1 MAKRNYYQE
10 HLDRLDRGENL
21 SPQDIK
27 LKLHIDQSKAKYLAA
42 GRGLLDELNESGF
55 NIVAVQ
61 DLRHRKTKY
70 LDAIPILIK
79 WLPKIRYDPLRKD
92 IVRTLSVSWA
102 KSATEVLIKE
112 FEKSTGENEEDY
124 RWVVGN
130 ALAAVAHKKYFP
142 ELATIVRDRSA
153 GSARQMVMT
162 ALAKTKH
169 PEAAGILIEIL
180 QEGEEVGHVLDALRH
195 LKARVPRELVEP
207 YLNHEFPW
215 VRKEAKKLLELQD
228 KLDAQEP

>member
-1 MAKRNYYQE
+1 MTKRNYYQE
-10 HLDRLDRGENL
+10 HMARLEKGENL

-27 LKLHIDQSKAKYLAA
+27 LKEHISISSAHYDAA
-42 GRGLLDELNESGF
+42 ARELYEDLREIGYVVNSIQDFRESGKKHPD
-55 NIVAVQ
+55 AVPV
-61 DLRHRKTKY
+61 LM
-70 LDAIPILIK
+70 K
-79 WLPKIRYDPLRKD
+79 WLPKVKYEPLKED
-92 IVRTLSVSWA
+92 IVRTLAAPWA
-102 KSATEVLIKE
+102 RAATEGLLQE
-112 FEKSTGENEEDY
+112 FHQAIGENEQNY

-142 ELATIVRDRSA
+142 EFAAIVRDRSA

-169 PEAAGILIEIL
+169 PDAAGVLIEIL
-180 QEGEEVGHVLDALRH
+180 QAGEEVGHVLDALRR

-228 KLDAQEP
+228 KLDAQEL